1 MIKRTNKG
9 FTLVELIVV
18 IVILAI
24 LATIAF
30 ITLQD
35 YPIQARDT
43 KRISE
48 VGALADKVNLVTADG
63 KTGLDDLVT
72 GTLTPVTITNWGVTY
87 SGSLWNINYVNLNES
102 ADAFKDPVSGNPYKI
117 MYLEGGTGTGAVK
130 CFEVGSFSELD
141 NTPIVKGNCAAAASK
156 LWGNSGLF
164 SGGAHSG
171 VLETNTEV

>member
-63 KTGLDDLVT
+63 KTSLADLVSS
-72 GTLTPVTITNWGVTY
+72 GTLVTATNTAY
-87 SGSLWNINYVNLNES
+87 TGSIWNINYDKINES
-102 ADAFKDPVSGNPYKI
+102 GDAFKDPVSGKPYLI
-117 MYLEGGTGTGAVK
+117 MYLEGGSGTGAVK
-130 CFEVGSFSELD
+130 CYEIGSFSELE
-141 NTPIVKGNCAAAASK
+141 NTPIVKGNCNAK
-156 LWGNSGLF
+156 INVLWGTGGLM
-164 SGGAHSG
+164 SAGAHNPA
-171 VLETNTEV
+171 LKNNIQP